1 MHLTE
6 PEHNGKCV
14 GKKQPTLR
22 TIIINNQSIPTFMPF
37 LISVSLLLACTAVSA
52 AHTYTIAID
61 ADYEIMTVEARFDR
75 PIESISAR
83 SRNANSYLRNAI
95 DCDTGEA
102 LESRSR
108 NLVLPAAGIRCLRYN
123 VDLGRAARADRFA
136 SILDDSSVA
145 VSPTLWM
152 WRPRLLSSDEILAS
166 FALEDGG
173 QVFVPWQMIND
184 DGTYYRLTA
193 SPQSGS
199 AVAVF
204 GSFRESVERV
214 AGADLRIVL
223 LGTRD
228 KMELQALIPWV
239 RATAENVAVAYGK
252 FPNPNASVLLIP
264 STDRSWG
271 DDRAV
276 SFGQVTRDG
285 GETIELMINHERPI
299 GEFYT
304 EWTPTHEFSH
314 LMLPYLNRDQRWISE
329 GFAQYYQNVLLA
341 RAGQHS
347 AQDAWQKI
355 HAGLERGSE
364 SAPGLSPNDAAS
376 GGTRDTLMKVYWS
389 GASIALMA
397 DVELRRRSNGKESL
411 DVVLGQ
417 LQRCCLPSAS
427 TWSGRE
433 FFAKLDQQLD
443 QPLFL
448 DLYRKYADAD
458 DFPDAQPI
466 LTRLG
471 VSVRDGQVVLDS
483 SAELSDIRDAITDQD
498 TGSH

>member
-1 MHLTE
+1 
-6 PEHNGKCV
+6 
-14 GKKQPTLR
+14 LR
-22 TIIINNQSIPTFMPF
+22 TIIINNQRISTYLPF
-37 LISVSLLLACTAVSA
+37 LVSVSLLLACTAASA
-52 AHTYTIAID
+52 AHTYSIAID
-61 ADYEIMTVEARFDR
+61 DDYKTMTVEARFDR
-75 PIESISAR
+75 PIKDISAR
-83 SRNANSYLRNAI
+83 SRNANSYLRNAT
-95 DCDTGEA
+95 DCDTGKA
-102 LESRSR
+102 LESRAR
-108 NLVLPAAGIRCLRYN
+108 DLVLPAAGVKCLRYS

-136 SILDDSSVA
+136 SILSNSSIA

-152 WRPRLLSSDEILAS
+152 WRPRLLGGDEILAS
-166 FALEDGG
+166 FTLENGG
-173 QVFVPWQMIND
+173 QVFVPWRMLND
-184 DGTYYRLTA
+184 EGTYYRLSA

-204 GSFRESVERV
+204 GSFEESIEHV

-223 LGTRD
+223 LGSRD
-228 KMELQALIPWV
+228 KMGLQLLIPWV
-239 RATAENVAVAYGK
+239 RATAENIAGAYGK

-264 STDRSWG
+264 STGRSWG
-271 DDRAV
+271 GNSAV

-314 LMLPYLNRDQRWISE
+314 LMLPYLDRDQRWISE

-341 RAGQHS
+341 RAGQQS
-347 AQDAWQKI
+347 ANHAWQKI

-397 DVELRRRSNGKESL
+397 DVELRRRSNGKQSL
-411 DVVLGQ
+411 DSVLGQ
-417 LQRCCLPSAS
+417 LQECCLPSAS
-427 TWSGRE
+427 SWSGRE

-458 DFPDAQPI
+458 DFPDARPM

-471 VSVRDGQVVLDS
+471 VSVRDGEVVLDS
-483 SAELSDIRDAITDQD
+483 SAELSAIRDAITYQD
-498 TGSH
+498 TGPH